1 MEVGGGGGLAGVLT
15 QEGAPGRQAGI
26 WHSSNH
32 TRPQRLTAG
41 AARCMKSHCFTQR
54 RWTAGDAAAI
64 FNPRPPSRTER
75 TAWIVVLSLSLSPL
89 SASTQSFV
97 PNWVIHRLK
106 RGVTFAVQKRN
117 QSSSARFFYLK
128 EKSPLEGL
136 NHFYLMIYSQWCRGS
151 LNFSPISWNKKSF
164 SLHPLKMPFQHEAY
178 QDAPLTEVECNNRE
192 LKKGKAT
199 HGSCSAADC
208 QYLSPPLSVLH
219 PEHGWLCFMA
229 NQRRIHPPALTAS
242 PVFCHRAFECY
253 DAAKKKS
260 ERRLSAR
267 RNECFTERL
276 KFVLD
281 ESVGPVSALPCA
293 ATAICTH
300 SAEQECG
307 DGGFFCEGLDGWHKC
322 PLVMPWGLRPGF

>member
-1 MEVGGGGGLAGVLT
+1 MQLLFLTRGLPPGLS
-15 QEGAPGRQAGI
+15 AP
-26 WHSSNH
+26 
-32 TRPQRLTAG
+32 LELL
-41 AARCMKSHCFTQR
+41 F
-54 RWTAGDAAAI
+54 
-64 FNPRPPSRTER
+64 
-75 TAWIVVLSLSLSPL
+75 SLSLSPL

-106 RGVTFAVQKRN
+106 RGVTFAVPKRN
-117 QSSSARFFYLK
+117 QSLSARFFYLK

-164 SLHPLKMPFQHEAY
+164 SLHPLKLPFQHEAY

-260 ERRLSAR
+260 ERLLSAR